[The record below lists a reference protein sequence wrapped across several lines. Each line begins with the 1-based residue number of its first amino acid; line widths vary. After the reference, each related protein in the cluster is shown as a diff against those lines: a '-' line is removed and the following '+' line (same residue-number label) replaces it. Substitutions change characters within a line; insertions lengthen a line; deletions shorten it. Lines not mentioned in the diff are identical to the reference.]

1 MMNSRV
7 RPLAVVRLSLALMVV
22 LGGLAGLALVL
33 RPGAMAQGVDVEISQ
48 LSCNAN
54 PELVVVTNKGATPV
68 DMTGWNLQSDPTT
81 SESLPLQQFGSLSA
95 GATVTVQ
102 SGPKAEGSFVWSHTE
117 LFRDNDPSDFAQ
129 LASDAGQVL
138 LKVNCAAAA
147 QQSATPTAAATRP
160 AATVAAAT
168 ASPAALSPASQPS
181 GGGPPDAATSI
192 SPALLM
198 FLGSWFL
205 TGGLGTFALSFRGSR
220 RSASV
225 LALAEPQAV
234 GVPAKSTAEVSTSGR
249 RVTAD
254 KSAGYILFVGIALLL
269 GAVFLALQVGGRKEK

>member
-95 GATVTVQ
+95 GETITVQ
-102 SGPKAEGSFVWSHTE
+102 SGPKADGSFV
-117 LFRDNDPSDFAQ
+117 
-129 LASDAGQVL
+129 
-138 LKVNCAAAA
+138 
-147 QQSATPTAAATRP
+147 
-160 AATVAAAT
+160 
-168 ASPAALSPASQPS
+168 
-181 GGGPPDAATSI
+181 
-192 SPALLM
+192 
-198 FLGSWFL
+198 
-205 TGGLGTFALSFRGSR
+205 
-220 RSASV
+220 
-225 LALAEPQAV
+225 
-234 GVPAKSTAEVSTSGR
+234 
-249 RVTAD
+249 
-254 KSAGYILFVGIALLL
+254 
-269 GAVFLALQVGGRKEK
+269 